1 MKYTGYARISTKSQE
16 LNRQLDSLEKYNCDE
31 ILTEKISGTKAS
43 RPQLDKLKESVREGD
58 TLV

>member
-16 LNRQLDSLEKYNCDE
+16 LNRQLDILKKYNCDG

-43 RPQLDKLKESVREGD
+43 RQQLDTLKDSVREGG